1 MPAQVGSAAER
12 IMGTEEAI
20 GLLIQKLLKPD
31 NFKLIT
37 DLDDEEVNVITLLQT
52 IGDTLKIDVLKEF
65 CDNFTQFRISRFR
78 MGRRELVDIAAFYSG
93 GIPEFRRPRSLKDL
107 FVGVR

>member
-1 MPAQVGSAAER
+1 MPVTPSEER

-31 NFKLIT
+31 NLKLIT
-37 DLDDEEVNVITLLQT
+37 DLDDEEVNVMTLLQT
-52 IGDTLKIDVLKEF
+52 IGDVLKIDALQSF
-65 CDNFTQFRISRFR
+65 CENFEQFRVSRWR
-78 MGRRELVDIAAFYSG
+78 MGRRELVDIASFYTG
-93 GIPEFRRPRSLKDL
+93 GFEQPRRVRSLKDL